1 MSKKLIVILSIIGVI
16 IIGTVGVGISALLNS
31 NEKIGKLNNELNTYK
46 SAKKSEDTN
55 DTTVEDTNTEYN
67 TVNSSKNGE
76 DDTSKQSTTNNQKNN
91 VKSQTT
97 TSNSNISE
105 YDKANQAIKEA
116 LSDKNWLKENNI
128 YRGDNCELY
137 FVKISDKNSL
147 PAYLIRGNNL
157 SSDSLDYVRLV
168 TYTDGKVYIS
178 NNDNFDYV
186 TITYDL
192 GNDIVR
198 MEEETDDGFG
208 FDKGFVKYYKIEN
221 NGEFKL
227 INEFI
232 FKDREYVVSKKYG
245 SSADEY
251 FADIKNY
258 DAKYNFSPIDIKLTN
273 ENIATYVK

>member
-1 MSKKLIVILSIIGVI
+1 
-16 IIGTVGVGISALLNS
+16 
-31 NEKIGKLNNELNTYK
+31 
-46 SAKKSEDTN
+46 
-55 DTTVEDTNTEYN
+55 
-67 TVNSSKNGE
+67 
-76 DDTSKQSTTNNQKNN
+76 
-91 VKSQTT
+91 
-97 TSNSNISE
+97 
-105 YDKANQAIKEA
+105 
-116 LSDKNWLKENNI
+116 
-128 YRGDNCELY
+128 
-137 FVKISDKNSL
+137 
-147 PAYLIRGNNL
+147 
-157 SSDSLDYVRLV
+157 
-168 TYTDGKVYIS
+168 
-178 NNDNFDYV
+178 
-186 TITYDL
+186 
-192 GNDIVR
+192 